1 MAADNPYQPPVFAD
15 GGMQTTNSSE
25 VDFPISPED
34 LKKAKAV
41 IKEGDQFWVAIL
53 AMIFCS
59 ALGILLLGPW
69 YFVRY
74 LQWKSLAAKYPQLI
88 ASNSVRGSLP
98 DKFLKAK
105 LKLQICMGIGV
116 VLLLLILLFALSL
129 GVFMTIGVP
138 A

>member
-15 GGMQTTNSSE
+15 GGMQASSE
-25 VDFPISPED
+25 VDFPISPDD

-88 ASNSVRGSLP
+88 ASDSVRGSLP

-116 VLLLLILLFALSL
+116 VLLLLITAFI
-129 GVFMTIGVP
+129 VFIMIPLPV
-138 A
+138 

>member
-15 GGMQTTNSSE
+15 GGMQASSE
-25 VDFPISPED
+25 VDFPISPDD

-88 ASNSVRGSLP
+88 ASDSVRGSLP

-116 VLLLLILLFALSL
+116 VLLLLITASL
-129 GVFMTIGVP
+129 AFIMIGEPV
-138 A
+138 

>member
-15 GGMQTTNSSE
+15 GGMQASSE
-25 VDFPISPED
+25 VDFPISPDD

-88 ASNSVRGSLP
+88 ASDSVRGSLP

-116 VLLLLILLFALSL
+116 VLLLLITAFI
-129 GVFMTIGVP
+129 VFIMIPLPG
-138 A
+138 

>member
-1 MAADNPYQPPVFAD
+1 MAADNPYQPPVFD
-15 GGMQTTNSSE
+15 EGGMRANASPE
-25 VDFPISPED
+25 IDFPISPED

-74 LQWKSLAAKYPQLI
+74 LQWKSLAAKYPELTS
-88 ASNSVRGSLP
+88 SNSVRGSLP

-105 LKLQICMGIGV
+105 LKLQICMGIGL
-116 VLLLLILLFALSL
+116 VLLLLILIFASL
-129 GVFMTIGVP
+129 VFMTGSAP